1 MNSLIIRQVDH
12 KKDRDGGEDKDK
24 KRKKK
29 DKKKRKKKK
38 EKKNDSSETIGGA
51 CPWFKDGKCPDGYPN
66 ARDYLGPK
74 TKDGVYF

>member
-1 MNSLIIRQVDH
+1 MLNSLIIHQVEH
-12 KKDRDGGEDKDK
+12 KKDSDSGEDKDK

-38 EKKNDSSETIGGA
+38 GKKNDSSETVGP

-74 TKDGVYF
+74 VEDGVYF

>member
-1 MNSLIIRQVDH
+1 MKH
-12 KKDRDGGEDKDK
+12 KKDRDSGEDKDK

-38 EKKNDSSETIGGA
+38 EKKNDSSEIIGP

-66 ARDYLGPK
+66 DYLDPMV
-74 TKDGVYF
+74 KDGVYF